1 MAWRPSAR
9 SLIGVATTD
18 VLAGLIIA
26 VLLSLLMMLLRASRP
41 YLAVLGQLPGD
52 RAVYADV
59 QRHPEAAAVPGL
71 LVIRLDAPLCF
82 FNASVTHTEIVAL
95 VDSEPSS
102 PRVVIIDIGATG
114 DLDVTATDMLA
125 ELLTD
130 LESRGVALSL
140 AQAKGKVRDQL
151 RRTGLLD
158 RIGRARIHFSVAQAV
173 ALEGD
178 GVGT

>member
-1 MAWRPSAR
+1 LLAAAA
-9 SLIGVATTD
+9 LIGVATTD

-41 YLAVLGQLPGD
+41 YLAVLGRLPGD
-52 RAVYADV
+52 RATYADV
-59 QRHPEAAAVPGL
+59 QRHPDAAAVPGL
-71 LVIRLDAPLCF
+71 LVIRLDAPLYF
-82 FNASVTHTEIVAL
+82 FNASVTRTEILTL
-95 VDSEPSS
+95 VDGEPSA

-114 DLDVTATDMLA
+114 DLDVTATDMLG

-130 LESRGVALSL
+130 LEARGVALAL

-158 RIGRARIHFSVAQAV
+158 RIGSTRIHFSVAQAV

-178 GVGT
+178 RLRT